1 MKYIKENKEL
11 LLKYLFIIITNI
23 ILYIFCGFYL
33 ENSMY
38 KDIILLLVVVIL
50 DMIIYHY
57 KGKLKFNLYLD
68 LLCNI
73 IVGFILL
80 IFERNNMLS
89 YSQILVSLF
98 IANNII
104 FTRSRLSEKFWIKG
118 LQYVLIIINT
128 IICMFINLMIFY
140 SIFN

>member
-33 ENSMY
+33 KNSMY
-38 KDIILLLVVVIL
+38 KDIILLLSIVVI
-50 DMIIYHY
+50 DMIIYY
-57 KGKLKFNLYLD
+57 YRGKLKFNLYLD
-68 LLCNI
+68 LLFNI

-80 IFERNNMLS
+80 IFERNMLS
-89 YSQILVSLF
+89 YSKVLVSIY

-104 FTRSRLSEKFWIKG
+104 FRRSRLSNKFWIKS
-118 LQYVLIIINT
+118 LQYILIIVNT
-128 IICMFINLMIFY
+128 IINMFINLIFFY

>member
-33 ENSMY
+33 KNSMY
-38 KDIILLLVVVIL
+38 KDIILLLFVVII
-50 DMIIYHY
+50 DMIIYYY

-73 IVGFILL
+73 VIGFILF
-80 IFERNNMLS
+80 IFENNMLS
-89 YSQILVSLF
+89 YSKILVSLF

-104 FTRSRLSEKFWIKG
+104 FTRSRLSDKFWIKG
-118 LQYVLIIINT
+118 LQYILIIVNT
-128 IICMFINLMIFY
+128 IICMFINLMVFY
-140 SIFN
+140 SIFK